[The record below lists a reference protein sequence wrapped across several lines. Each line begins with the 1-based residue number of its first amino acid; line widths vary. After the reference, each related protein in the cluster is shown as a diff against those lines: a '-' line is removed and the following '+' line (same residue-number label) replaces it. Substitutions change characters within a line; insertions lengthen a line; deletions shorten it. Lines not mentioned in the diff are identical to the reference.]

1 MTRIPQ
7 APDQTNGASARHSVW
22 RWVRLSVSLM
32 CGRGDR
38 LVEGLSFCYG
48 ATTGAALAL
57 MAWTFAGGSPWLMI
71 PTAVMLIASRYWWA
85 WLPPKGYPD
94 VHGRTDNA
102 VTRAGSTLAKC
113 WRPDE
118 PNNEL
123 RNAPRAQ

>member
-1 MTRIPQ
+1 MTRTPQ
-7 APDQTNGASARHSVW
+7 TSNQPNGASARHSVW

-48 ATTGAALAL
+48 ATTGAAGAL
-57 MAWTFAGGSPWLMI
+57 MAWHIAGGSNWLLL
-71 PTAVMLIASRYWWA
+71 AAGVMLLASRYWWA

-94 VHGRTDNA
+94 VHGRTDNT
-102 VTRAGSTLAKC
+102 VTRASPTLAKL

-118 PNNEL
+118 PNAEV
-123 RNAPRAQ
+123 RHGRGK